1 MGYTGKMSTKD
12 EKKITNEKPIS
23 LFPLNFNE
31 AVAAIMKVKP
41 EPKKEKKKPTK
52 KKKTGK

>member
-1 MGYTGKMSTKD
+1 MTTKE
-12 EKKITNEKPIS
+12 EKKITNEKPVS

-41 EPKKEKKKPTK
+41 EPKEKKPIK
-52 KKKTGK
+52 KKKAGK

>member
-1 MGYTGKMSTKD
+1 MNTKD

-31 AVAAIMKVKP
+31 AVSAILKVKP
-41 EPKKEKKKPTK
+41 EPKEKKRKPVK
-52 KKKTGK
+52 KKKTGE